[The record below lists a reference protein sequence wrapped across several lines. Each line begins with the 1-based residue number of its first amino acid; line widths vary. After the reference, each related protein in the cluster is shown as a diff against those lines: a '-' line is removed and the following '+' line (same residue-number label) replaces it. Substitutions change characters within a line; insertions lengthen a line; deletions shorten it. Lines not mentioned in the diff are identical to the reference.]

1 MLSTTLPA
9 IDTTKICPAVAIWL
23 VPVPQSDREGS
34 GVRHQIQPFAPSPTV
49 FEFIAAADFRRKAGQ
64 PEGQPFGFLIAP
76 AELRP
81 ERVMLAPFVPKQ
93 HISTLPC
100 YAKPGNAGEPRTI
113 GISRFDLPSAPGHID
128 RRALPAPQPFACE
141 PRTEIEGWAVAALKP
156 SQPPLGKPAPIV
168 FRAQAGGPA
177 AVRPKQGLRELVL
190 PSARP
195 WHSLA
200 ILWKSFHGFHFAI
213 PIPESPAKVYLA
225 NPTSIVPWNTC
236 ADVCLTGRKLFRE
249 SAEIPFQPQLS
260 LEGARTLL
268 QPIEVIEAVAPFLP
282 GLEKPLVGSRLYVE
296 AEPFPEAPVYETL
309 PLPLS
314 AEMRLPVIAL
324 PDGLSIWT
332 ESTNSYTRRHWSAPR
347 LREGGRAIQTLRL
360 APSLEVNEPCEVS
373 AA

>member
-1 MLSTTLPA
+1 
-9 IDTTKICPAVAIWL
+9 
-23 VPVPQSDREGS
+23 
-34 GVRHQIQPFAPSPTV
+34 
-49 FEFIAAADFRRKAGQ
+49 
-64 PEGQPFGFLIAP
+64 
-76 AELRP
+76 
-81 ERVMLAPFVPKQ
+81 
-93 HISTLPC
+93 
-100 YAKPGNAGEPRTI
+100 
-113 GISRFDLPSAPGHID
+113 
-128 RRALPAPQPFACE
+128 
-141 PRTEIEGWAVAALKP
+141 
-156 SQPPLGKPAPIV
+156 
-168 FRAQAGGPA
+168 
-177 AVRPKQGLRELVL
+177 L

-200 ILWKSFHGFHFAI
+200 VLWKSFHGFHFAM
-213 PIPESPAKVYLA
+213 PMPESPAEVYLA
-225 NPTSIVPWNTC
+225 NPTSIAPWNTC

-249 SAEIPFQPQLS
+249 SAEIPFELQLS

-314 AEMRLPVIAL
+314 AEIRLPVIAL

-332 ESTNSYTRRHWSAPR
+332 ESINSYTRRHWCAPR

-360 APSLEVNEPCEVS
+360 APSLEVNEPREVS